1 MRNLSLAT
9 RTFLISLLPLCLTM
23 IFTFFGL
30 SIALKNKTR
39 EGIRDYVHTSELLL
53 EKINA
58 GDARRIAQAASLLT
72 ENAGLKASLG
82 LLQET
87 GENVA
92 LRRQVERTIE
102 EQLKELHKRVG
113 YEFLAIYDSQDRPVI
128 ALELRGAAL
137 TRVDS
142 VPAINGT
149 SALVELSG
157 VLYQVE
163 SAPITLNDE
172 ADGRLAVG
180 KKFDLALL
188 DAIGDM
194 ALMSG
199 GKLVRCTLPQL
210 SPRDLEKVLSPD
222 CTTNRNGCEVKLN
235 EQTYVVFPLETASLG
250 GEYKLLM
257 LYSLDA
263 AVRNFLAGFVGKFSV
278 IGIAGAL
285 LALVL
290 ALLASWAVSKPIQD
304 LVARLK
310 QSEQTGQLPAN
321 LAVDSPTR
329 EINLLAEALNRA
341 GESVRRSSNE
351 LTAAK
356 EAAEAA
362 NLAKSEFLANM
373 SHEIR
378 TPMNGVM
385 GMNGLLLD
393 TELTAEQREY
403 AVAVKDCSESLM
415 RILSDILDFSKMEAG
430 RVSFESEVFD
440 LHKTVEH
447 VAILLRPKAL
457 EKNLQLGV
465 HCAADIPHR
474 LIGDPKRIGQV
485 ITNLVA
491 NALKFT
497 HQGHVDINVDSKEQS
512 HSGVLLRVSV
522 EDTGIGVPEDKLA
535 MIFEKFVQAD
545 GSVTRRYGGTGLGLA
560 ISKQLVEAM
569 GGEIGVRSEV
579 GKGSTFWFKMRLPVT
594 TPAPSGSG
602 RETYAHS

>member
-1 MRNLSLAT
+1 MRKLSLAT

-30 SIALKNKTR
+30 SMALKDRTR

-53 EKINA
+53 EKVNES
-58 GDARRIAQAASLLT
+58 DARRTAQAASLLT

-82 LLQET
+82 LLRET
-87 GENVA
+87 SENSE
-92 LRRQVERTIE
+92 LRSQVERTIE
-102 EQLKELHKRVG
+102 EQLRELHERIG
-113 YEFLAIYDSQDRPVI
+113 YEFLAISDSQDRTVL
-128 ALELRGAAL
+128 ALELRGATL
-137 TRVDS
+137 TRVRS
-142 VPAINGT
+142 VPAIGGAATLLN
-149 SALVELSG
+149 LNG

-163 SAPITLNDE
+163 SAPITLNDQ
-172 ADGRLAVG
+172 AAGRLAVG
-180 KKFDLALL
+180 KKFDLTLL
-188 DAIGDM
+188 DAIGEM
-194 ALMSG
+194 ALMRG
-199 GKLVRCTLPQL
+199 GKLVRCTLPQPSHGDIERKL
-210 SPRDLEKVLSPD
+210 PPE
-222 CTTNRNGCEVKLN
+222 CMANRNGCEVKLN
-235 EQTYVVFPLETASLG
+235 GEAYLVFPLQTASFG
-250 GEYKLLM
+250 ADYKLLM

-263 AVRNFLAGFVGKFSV
+263 AVRNFLSGFAGRFTV

-310 QSEQTGQLPAN
+310 PSERTGQLPAN
-321 LAVDSPTR
+321 LAADSSTP

-341 GESVRRSSNE
+341 AESVRRSSGE
-351 LTAAK
+351 LTSAK

-362 NLAKSEFLANM
+362 NLAKGEFLANM

-385 GMNGLLLD
+385 GMNALLLD

-403 AVAVKDCSESLM
+403 ADAVKDCSDSLM
-415 RILSDILDFSKMEAG
+415 RLLSDILDFSKMEAG
-430 RVSFESEVFD
+430 KLSLQTEVFD
-440 LHKTVEH
+440 VHKTVEH
-447 VAILLRPKAL
+447 IALLLRPKAL
-457 EKNLQLGV
+457 EKNVALRN
-465 HCAADIPHR
+465 HCGPDVPHQ

-497 HQGHVDINVDSKEQS
+497 HHGHVSIMVDCEDRTDTE
-512 HSGVLLRVSV
+512 VRLCVSV

-535 MIFEKFVQAD
+535 MIFEKFSQAD

-569 GGEIGVRSEV
+569 GGKIGVRSQV
-579 GKGSTFWFKMRLPVT
+579 GKGSTFWFKLRLPIA
-594 TPAPSGSG
+594 TPAPTEIG
-602 RETYAHS
+602 RETYVHS

>member
-1 MRNLSLAT
+1 MRKLSLAT

-23 IFTFFGL
+23 TFTFFGL
-30 SIALKNKTR
+30 SMALKDKTR

-53 EKINA
+53 EKVNES
-58 GDARRIAQAASLLT
+58 DARRTAQAASLLT

-82 LLQET
+82 LLRET
-87 GENVA
+87 GESSE
-92 LRRQVERTIE
+92 LRSQVERTIE
-102 EQLKELHKRVG
+102 EQLRELHKRVG
-113 YEFLAIYDSQDRPVI
+113 YEFLAISDSQDRTVL
-128 ALELRGAAL
+128 ALELRGATL
-137 TRVDS
+137 TRVTS
-142 VPAINGT
+142 VPAISGASTLLDLN
-149 SALVELSG
+149 G

-163 SAPITLNDE
+163 SAPITLNDQP
-172 ADGRLAVG
+172 AGRLAVG
-180 KKFDLALL
+180 KKFDLTLL

-194 ALMSG
+194 ALMRG
-199 GKLVRCTLPQL
+199 GKLVRCTLLQPSRSDIEQKL
-210 SPRDLEKVLSPD
+210 SPE
-222 CTTNRNGCEVKLN
+222 CMANRNGCEVKLN
-235 EQTYVVFPLETASLG
+235 GEAYLVFPLQTASFG
-250 GEYKLLM
+250 ADYKLLM

-263 AVRNFLAGFVGKFSV
+263 AVRNFLSGFAGRFTV

-310 QSEQTGQLPAN
+310 QSERTGQLPAN
-321 LAVDSPTR
+321 LAADSSTP

-341 GESVRRSSNE
+341 AESVRRSSEE
-351 LTAAK
+351 LTSAK

-362 NLAKSEFLANM
+362 NLAKGEFLANM

-385 GMNGLLLD
+385 GMNALLLD
-393 TELTAEQREY
+393 TELTAEQRDY
-403 AVAVKDCSESLM
+403 ADTVKDCSDSLM

-430 RVSFESEVFD
+430 KLSLQTEAFD
-440 LHKTVEH
+440 VHKTVEH
-447 VAILLRPKAL
+447 IAVLLRPKAI
-457 EKNLQLGV
+457 EKNVDLRI
-465 HCAADIPHR
+465 HCEPDVPHQ

-485 ITNLVA
+485 MTNLVA

-497 HQGHVDINVDSKEQS
+497 HQGHVDINVDCEERTDAE
-512 HSGVLLRVSV
+512 VRLRVSV

-535 MIFEKFVQAD
+535 MIFEKFSQAD

-569 GGEIGVRSEV
+569 GGKIGVRSQV
-579 GKGSTFWFKMRLPVT
+579 GKGSTFWFKLRLPVA
-594 TPAPSGSG
+594 TPAPSEPS
-602 RETYAHS
+602 RETYVHS